1 MGEFVHVYNDGGG
14 IRNANVPNTPLSIS
28 GNRKAASNGN
38 AQIFEFEDMVPK
50 ICPSLTNGT
59 TAAQAGSTV
68 TVTVVTAHGI
78 PSATYDG
85 WKVWYPGSTNIA
97 AGWYSN
103 FLYLTANTFSFTA
116 SDSKT
121 VASESVNGGAAVTA
135 YVEFYKLTL
144 PGGTLGKNGRA
155 TVNVFKFPD
164 TTANS
169 KAQRIYFGG
178 SLITANVAVTAA
190 ASGMFSYTFS
200 NLNSEAKQRGTWAQ
214 DGYAALS
221 PAAVYAATID
231 SSQDQVVSIQA
242 SNSAGGG
249 FFAIQYADLEV
260 KYNA

>member
-14 IRNANVPNTPLSIS
+14 IRNVQVPNTPLSIS
-28 GNRKAASNGN
+28 GNRKAASLGDV
-38 AQIFEFEDMVPK
+38 QIFEFEDMCPK
-50 ICPSLTNGT
+50 ILPSLVAGA

-68 TVTVVTAHGI
+68 TVTATAHGI
-78 PSATYDG
+78 PATTYDG

-97 AGWYSN
+97 AGWYPD

-155 TVNVFKFPD
+155 TATIFRFPD
-164 TTANS
+164 NTAAT
-169 KAQRIYFGG
+169 KGQRLYFGE
-178 SLITANVAVTAA
+178 SVISSHIAVTTTGAGLYRY
-190 ASGMFSYTFS
+190 SFS
-200 NLNSEAKQRGTWAQ
+200 NAGSEAKQRGSRFQ
-214 DGYAALS
+214 DSYAIADTTIWT
-221 PAAVYAATID
+221 AAID
-231 SSQDQVVSIQA
+231 SSQDQVVSLQA
-242 SNSAGGG
+242 SISAASG

>member
-14 IRNANVPNTPLSIS
+14 IRNANIPNTPLSIS

-78 PSATYDG
+78 PSATYNG

-103 FLYLTANTFSFTA
+103 FLYLTADTFSFTA

-121 VASESVNGGAAVTA
+121 VASESVNGGVAVTA

-169 KAQRIYFGG
+169 KGQRIYFGG
-178 SLITANVAVTAA
+178 SPIAANIAVTAA
-190 ASGMFSYTFS
+190 ASGMFRYTFS
-200 NLNSEAKQRGTWAQ
+200 NVNSEAKQRGTQAQ
-214 DGYAALS
+214 DGYTSLAPTS
-221 PAAVYAATID
+221 VYAATAD